1 MQCVAVPTV
10 DIAERGITDVDG
22 LLQHGLEQRV
32 QIAGRAT
39 DDLQHFR
46 RSRLLLKGLA
56 QFTQQ
61 SRVLYRNGGLGGE
74 VRDQLNVFL
83 SECAHLRR

>member
-46 RSRLLLKGLA
+46 RSRLLLKDSA
-56 QFTQQ
+56 QFTRAVARSLSQ
-61 SRVLYRNGGLGGE
+61 RRLGW
-74 VRDQLNVFL
+74 R
-83 SECAHLRR
+83 SS